1 MMAQTKTHTC
11 SLCGKPITLVP
22 SAEERSRK
30 TGQPA
35 DLFRRLFTQHSA
47 CTLAKRKQD
56 TLDLIRRTRRNQEQ
70 LA

>member
-1 MMAQTKTHTC
+1 MMAQTKSHSCT
-11 SLCGKPITLVP
+11 LCGQPITLVP

-30 TGQPA
+30 TGYPA
-35 DLFRRLFTQHSA
+35 DFFRSLFTQHSA

-56 TLDLIRRTRRNQEQ
+56 TLDLIRRTQEQ